1 MKLIKA
7 VAALSM
13 LVAFSSF
20 ATTQATIDS
29 LLEQGYEIKAAALD
43 GTSSSPGTNLFLQSP
58 DKKKVF
64 VCEADDNYPYM
75 IDICN
80 QSESK

>member
-7 VAALSM
+7 VTALSV
-13 LVAFSSF
+13 LVSFNSF
-20 ATTQATIDS
+20 ATQETIDS

-64 VCEADDNYPYM
+64 VCEADDNFPYR
-75 IDICN
+75 IDICD
-80 QSESK
+80 QAESKQ

>member
-7 VAALSM
+7 VTALSM
-13 LVAFSSF
+13 LVAFNSF
-20 ATTQATIDS
+20 ATQATIDS

-64 VCEADDNYPYM
+64 VCEADDNYPYL